1 MKLMLGW
8 DAWRIIT
15 ISYIVCA
22 LDDLNHDVRFWS
34 YFTKW
39 SLAIVWMKI
48 IFLSHSDIL
57 KSGFHNMVAS
67 DVRVIFFT
75 VIFWVDDIA

>member
-1 MKLMLGW
+1 MEFGHSVEDLMEDEIFL
-8 DAWRIIT
+8 
-15 ISYIVCA
+15 
-22 LDDLNHDVRFWS
+22 
-34 YFTKW
+34 
-39 SLAIVWMKI
+39 
-48 IFLSHSDIL
+48 FLSHSDIL

>member
-1 MKLMLGW
+1 M
-8 DAWRIIT
+8 
-15 ISYIVCA
+15 
-22 LDDLNHDVRFWS
+22 
-34 YFTKW
+34 
-39 SLAIVWMKI
+39 WMKI